1 INAYKEIFKWKN
13 LGMNTLIALST
24 GVSFFYSFVI
34 MIIIFLNNNNLGID
48 TMYESGAVIITIL
61 MIGDLI
67 TDKIRKQANK
77 DLSNLEHLQ
86 DNYVYVVNNKKI
98 EKKDIKSV
106 KINDTI
112 FVSKG
117 NRIPLDG
124 VLLSKKALINESV
137 ITGESKPVVKRK
149 NNNLL
154 NGSIN
159 LGESIKLR
167 VSNLLSDSYLNK
179 IIEKIE
185 ELQSQKTNQQKLAD
199 KISKVFIPIVITFSI
214 LGFLIQFFLGNVFHV
229 WYENQGLNLDY
240 LITWSGPNLPAT
252 GYISLD
258 QLSKSIYLFITILII
273 ACPCSLGLAVPLAIS
288 VGSAKAMKNSI
299 LFNNIDVFEKMK
311 FVNAVAFDKTGTL
324 TTGNFILEKYIGKNN
339 LSLIYQL
346 ESFSLHPLAKSYV
359 EWFLKNNENLKLKK
373 LNSKN
378 IKEVPGIG
386 IVYKEKNDIY
396 TISSLHYVK
405 EKRFFISNKINEEI
419 ANLPDNKLYSY
430 IVLSKNKKV
439 ETIVVLVD
447 ELRPNVKKTIELFK
461 KLKIKTFLITG
472 DNKKTAYYLNK
483 ELNFDDI
490 YFEVNP
496 EQKKEI
502 IQKIKQEGNFVSYV
516 GDGLNDVLALES
528 SDLKIV
534 INEGSEIAKS
544 VSEIILINGDIYN
557 VYKSIKIT
565 LQTRKFI
572 TFNLI
577 WAFAYNAISI
587 VLAIFGF
594 INPILAALIMSLS
607 SISVLLNS
615 LIFKFK
621 KIK

>member
-1 INAYKEIFKWKN
+1 
-13 LGMNTLIALST
+13 GMNTLIALST
-24 GVSFFYSFVI
+24 GISFFYSFVI

-77 DLSNLEHLQ
+77 DLSSLEHLQ
-86 DNYVYVVNNKKI
+86 NNYVYVVNNKKI

-137 ITGESKPVVKRK
+137 ITGESKPVVKWK

>member
-1 INAYKEIFKWKN
+1 MNFINSYPVQIIMAIFAIIVQFIFGRKYYINAYKEIFKWKN

-359 EWFLKNNENLKLKK
+359 
-373 LNSKN
+373 
-378 IKEVPGIG
+378 
-386 IVYKEKNDIY
+386 
-396 TISSLHYVK
+396 
-405 EKRFFISNKINEEI
+405 
-419 ANLPDNKLYSY
+419 
-430 IVLSKNKKV
+430 
-439 ETIVVLVD
+439 
-447 ELRPNVKKTIELFK
+447 
-461 KLKIKTFLITG
+461 
-472 DNKKTAYYLNK
+472 
-483 ELNFDDI
+483 
-490 YFEVNP
+490 
-496 EQKKEI
+496 
-502 IQKIKQEGNFVSYV
+502 
-516 GDGLNDVLALES
+516 
-528 SDLKIV
+528 
-534 INEGSEIAKS
+534 
-544 VSEIILINGDIYN
+544 
-557 VYKSIKIT
+557 
-565 LQTRKFI
+565 
-572 TFNLI
+572 
-577 WAFAYNAISI
+577 
-587 VLAIFGF
+587 
-594 INPILAALIMSLS
+594 
-607 SISVLLNS
+607 
-615 LIFKFK
+615 
-621 KIK
+621 